1 MGADAKQE
9 RVLRGTAQEGQGKA
23 RKSQGA
29 RAGRERTGRFGSIK
43 LSHAICCAHCQILI
57 FEKFKCSVRNVSV

>member
-9 RVLRGTAQEGQGKA
+9 RVLPGTAQEGQGTA
-23 RKSQGA
+23 RKRQGA

-43 LSHAICCAHCQILI
+43 LLHAFVVLTAR
-57 FEKFKCSVRNVSV
+57 S